1 MTMRRHPVLA
11 GIIFVFLCLLP
22 LMSGRDFTPDNEL
35 RYLQIA
41 DEAIENGSVF
51 TFTNDGKPYADKPP
65 LFLWMVMLL
74 KLAAGRHSILLLS
87 LLAFIPAAVIACVM
101 DRWLVL
107 AYEEKGRSIDPGTRL
122 AMVLMLFTSGM
133 FLGTCFFL
141 RMDML
146 MTMFI
151 ILAFY
156 SFYRSYTFARNAR
169 MHDWLLPVWI
179 FLALF
184 TKGPVGLLMPLLGIA
199 VFLIVRKDFKLFG
212 KYLGLRTF
220 GIIILLCALWLGGV
234 WLEGGKDYL
243 YELTVHQ
250 TVGRGINAFTHAKP
264 FWYYFEALPINLAP
278 YVIFSLPIIIASY
291 FRSYS
296 KTRMESL
303 LLCSALAT
311 FVMLSC
317 FSSKLSIYLLPIVP
331 CLTFCIPLTIE
342 RLGWKGWMCACLRL
356 TIVILGLIGA
366 VGLLA
371 LTLLP
376 KLNLAWQ
383 PLLELE
389 SLIYEM
395 PFLTSAA
402 VITALAIL
410 FAGSVLSLLL
420 CSRRVHWSAPVAAI
434 SATVL
439 LTVFAASFRIK
450 DINPYIGY
458 GAICEQVSES
468 DRVVTLFVKRSE
480 NMKVYLHRD
489 VVRYEKDVDA
499 FVQGEAGTAEPST
512 LIVTTKRISEY
523 PALQE
528 FLQSRARNVTS
539 VGEYTVVRY

>member
-1 MTMRRHPVLA
+1 MRRHPVLA

-41 DEAIENGSVF
+41 DEAIDNGSVF

-74 KLAAGRHSILLLS
+74 RLAVGEHNILLLS

-101 DRWLVL
+101 DKWMVL
-107 AYEEKGRSIDPGTRL
+107 AYEEKGRSLDPGTRL

-151 ILAFY
+151 VLAFY
-156 SFYRSYTFARNAR
+156 SFYRSYTFSRNAGL
-169 MHDWLLPVWI
+169 HNWLLPVWI

-199 VFLIVRKDFKLFG
+199 VFLIIRKDGRLLG
-212 KYLGLRTF
+212 KYLGFRTF
-220 GIIILLCALWLGGV
+220 GVIILLCALWLGGV
-234 WLEGGKDYL
+234 WFEGGKDYL

-278 YVIFSLPIIIASY
+278 YVLFSLPVIIVAYLSHY
-291 FRSYS
+291 G

-303 LLCSALAT
+303 LLSSSLAT

-317 FSSKLSIYLLPIVP
+317 FSSKLSIYLLPVIP
-331 CLTFCIPLTIE
+331 CLTYCIPLTIE
-342 RLGWKGWMCACLRL
+342 RTGWKGWMCACLKI
-356 TIVILGLIGA
+356 TAIILGLVGA
-366 VGLLA
+366 AGLLA
-371 LTLLP
+371 ILLLP
-376 KLNLAWQ
+376 ELNIVWE

-389 SLIYEM
+389 SLICSM
-395 PFLTSAA
+395 PFLSSAA

-410 FAGSVLSLLL
+410 FAGSVFSMML
-420 CSRRVHWSAPVAAI
+420 CSRRAHWSAPVASLA
-434 SATVL
+434 ATVL
-439 LTVFAASFRIK
+439 LTVFAASFQIK
-450 DINPYIGY
+450 AINPYIGY
-458 GAICEQVSES
+458 GAICDQVPDG

-489 VVRYEKDVDA
+489 IIRYEKDVEA
-499 FVQGEAGTAEPST
+499 FLEGEAATTEPST
-512 LIVTTKRISEY
+512 LIVTTGRISEN
-523 PALQE
+523 PDLQT
-528 FLQSRARNVTS
+528 FIRDRARSCKNVGDYS
-539 VGEYTVVRY
+539 VIEY

>member
-1 MTMRRHPVLA
+1 
-11 GIIFVFLCLLP
+11 
-22 LMSGRDFTPDNEL
+22 MSGRDFTPDNEL

-65 LFLWMVMLL
+65 LFLWLVMLL
-74 KLAAGRHSILLLS
+74 RLAAGEHNILLLS

-101 DRWLVL
+101 DRWMTQ
-107 AYEEKGRSIDPGTRL
+107 AFEQKGRSADPGTRL

-169 MHDWLLPVWI
+169 LHNWLLPVWI

-184 TKGPVGLLMPLLGIA
+184 TKGPVGLLMPLMGIA
-199 VFLIVRKDFKLFG
+199 AFLIIRRDAKLMG
-212 KYLGLRTF
+212 KYLGFRTF
-220 GIIILLCALWLGGV
+220 GVLILLCALWLGGV
-234 WLEGGKDYL
+234 WFEGGKEYL

-278 YVIFSLPIIIASY
+278 YVLFSLPIIIASY
-291 FRSYS
+291 FKSYG
-296 KTRMESL
+296 KTRTESL
-303 LLCSALAT
+303 LLCASAVT

-317 FSSKLSIYLLPIVP
+317 FSSKLAIYLLPIVP
-331 CLTFCIPLTIE
+331 CLTYCIPLTIE
-342 RLGWKGWMCACLRL
+342 RLGWRDWMNACLKI
-356 TIVILGLIGA
+356 TIIILGLIGIL
-366 VGLLA
+366 GLLA
-371 LTLLP
+371 VTLTPNLQ
-376 KLNLAWQ
+376 LAWQ
-383 PLLELE
+383 PLQDLQA
-389 SLIYEM
+389 LIADM
-395 PFLTSAA
+395 PFLTSPA
-402 VITALAIL
+402 VITATSILA
-410 FAGSVLSLLL
+410 AGSIFSLML
-420 CSRRVHWSAPVAAI
+420 CSNRAHWSAPVAMLA
-434 SATVL
+434 ATIL

-458 GAICEQVSES
+458 GSVCAEVPES

-489 VVRYEKDVDA
+489 VIRYEKDVDA
-499 FVQGEAGTAEPST
+499 FLEGEAETAQPST
-512 LIVTTKRISEY
+512 LIVTTSRIADN
-523 PALQE
+523 PPLQT
-528 FLQSRARNVTS
+528 FIQTRARSTTQ
-539 VGEYTVVRY
+539 VGDYSIIEY